1 MLHFLH
7 ELSYRMSAGPPVSCP
22 NWNFCVHQPA
32 SGSFGRA
39 VLVVVVWCFGGGN
52 FGDVWVVV
60 LWRCWWL
67 SAEHAWHVSDV
78 WLPLLAFIRLT
89 WLMLFLKP
97 GAIRAR
103 LIWKSVW
110 VDAKATTSMD
120 MWRYMTHDGVKK
132 CQDINQEKE
141 TWRDPTWN
149 LPYNAPTVG
158 CKTAIR
164 IWRSILII
172 QTHQRST
179 SMSLPLIETS
189 QNHQILRL
197 PRRVTTLLC
206 STLLVQSRVASHQ
219 TGLLCIKGL
228 WHMSQRLTLHPTF
241 P

>member
-1 MLHFLH
+1 MLYFFN

-32 SGSFGRA
+32 SSSFGRA

-78 WLPLLAFIRLT
+78 WLPLLTFIRLT

-120 MWRYMTHDGVKK
+120 MWRYTLPKFNIAPENRES
-132 CQDINQEKE
+132 QKE
-141 TWRDPTWN
+141 THLPTIHFQ
-149 LPYNAPTVG
+149 G
-158 CKTAIR
+158 
-164 IWRSILII
+164 
-172 QTHQRST
+172 
-179 SMSLPLIETS
+179 
-189 QNHQILRL
+189 
-197 PRRVTTLLC
+197 LC
-206 STLLVQSRVASHQ
+206 
-219 TGLLCIKGL
+219 
-228 WHMSQRLTLHPTF
+228 
-241 P
+241 